1 MLNLKEIKAK
11 FKGEIMRIPISRIV
25 KELNL
30 EAHQLREWEKRDWL
44 GEVLKDPMQNHQ
56 RVYTEEQ
63 VERIQLV
70 AETIHA
76 QRAKGIKRTDFQEV
90 EAKLLERFGGEVKR
104 MDTDLVVAPQSLNQ
118 IVELLMGQNQKISE
132 LQQFMQQQPKNQL
145 PDPVDHTEV
154 LDDMKN
160 ELKKSQEREE
170 QLLTIVQQ
178 LQSDLDE
185 LKKTPA
191 KSKWK
196 FWGKD

>member
-1 MLNLKEIKAK
+1 
-11 FKGEIMRIPISRIV
+11 MRIPISRLV

-30 EAHQLREWEKRDWL
+30 EAHQLREWEKRGWL
-44 GEVLKDPMQNHQ
+44 GEVVKDPRQNHQ

-70 AETIHA
+70 AETVQA
-76 QRAKGIKRTDFQEV
+76 QRAKGIKRTDLEEV
-90 EAKLLERFGGEVKR
+90 EAKLLERFGGEVKHINP
-104 MDTDLVVAPQSLNQ
+104 DLVVAPQSLNQ
-118 IVELLMGQNQKISE
+118 IVELLMGQNQKITE
-132 LQQFMQQQPKNQL
+132 MQQLLHQQPKNQL
-145 PDPVDHTEV
+145 PDPVDHTDV
-154 LDDMKN
+154 LTDMKN

-170 QLLTIVQQ
+170 QLLAIVQQ

-185 LKKTPA
+185 LKKAPS

>member
-1 MLNLKEIKAK
+1 
-11 FKGEIMRIPISRIV
+11 MRIPISRLV
-25 KELNL
+25 KELPL
-30 EAHQLREWEKRDWL
+30 EAHQLREWEKRGWL
-44 GEVLKDPMQNHQ
+44 GEVVKDPRQNQQ

-63 VERIQLV
+63 VERIQLI
-70 AETIHA
+70 ADTIQA
-76 QRAKGIKRTDFQEV
+76 QREKGIKRTDLAEV

-104 MDTDLVVAPQSLNQ
+104 IDTDLVVAPQSLNQ
-118 IVELLMGQNQKISE
+118 IVELLMGQNQKINE
-132 LQQFMQQQPKNQL
+132 LQQFMHQQPKQQL

-154 LDDMKN
+154 LADMKN

-170 QLLTIVQQ
+170 QLLAIVQQ

-185 LKKTPA
+185 LKKAPA

>member
-1 MLNLKEIKAK
+1 
-11 FKGEIMRIPISRIV
+11 MRIPISRLV

-44 GEVLKDPMQNHQ
+44 GEVVKDPRQNHQ

-63 VERIQLV
+63 VERIQLI
-70 AETIHA
+70 AETIQA
-76 QRAKGIKRTDFQEV
+76 QRTKGIKRTDFEEV
-90 EAKLLERFGGEVKR
+90 EAKLLDRFGGEVKR
-104 MDTDLVVAPQSLNQ
+104 IDTDLVVAPQSLNQ

-132 LQQFMQQQPKNQL
+132 LQQLIQQQQKNQL

-154 LDDMKN
+154 LADMKN
-160 ELKKSQEREE
+160 ELKNSQEREE
-170 QLLTIVQQ
+170 QLLALVQQ

-185 LKKTPA
+185 LKKAPA

-196 FWGKD
+196 FWG

>member
-1 MLNLKEIKAK
+1 
-11 FKGEIMRIPISRIV
+11 MRIPISRLV

-44 GEVLKDPMQNHQ
+44 GEVVKDPRQNHQ

-63 VERIQLV
+63 VERIQLISK
-70 AETIHA
+70 TIQA
-76 QRAKGIKRTDFQEV
+76 QRAKGIKRTDFEEV
-90 EAKLLERFGGEVKR
+90 EAKLLARFGGEVKR
-104 MDTDLVVAPQSLNQ
+104 LDSDLVVAPQSLNQ
-118 IVELLMGQNQKISE
+118 IVELLMGQNQKINE
-132 LQQFMQQQPKNQL
+132 LQQLMQQQPKNQL
-145 PDPVDHTEV
+145 PDPVDHTDV
-154 LDDMKN
+154 LADMKN

-170 QLLTIVQQ
+170 QLLALVQQ

-185 LKKTPA
+185 LKKAPA

>member
-1 MLNLKEIKAK
+1 
-11 FKGEIMRIPISRIV
+11 MRIPISRLV

-44 GEVLKDPMQNHQ
+44 GEVVKDPRQNHQ

-63 VERIQLV
+63 VERVQLI
-70 AETIHA
+70 AETIQA
-76 QRAKGIKRTDFQEV
+76 QRVKGIKRTDFEEV

-104 MDTDLVVAPQSLNQ
+104 IDTDLVVAPQSLNQ

-132 LQQFMQQQPKNQL
+132 LQQFMQQPKQQL
-145 PDPVDHTEV
+145 SDPVDHTEV
-154 LDDMKN
+154 LADMKN

-170 QLLTIVQQ
+170 QLLAIVQQ
-178 LQSDLDE
+178 LQNDLDE
-185 LKKTPA
+185 LKKNPV

>member
-1 MLNLKEIKAK
+1 
-11 FKGEIMRIPISRIV
+11 MRIPISRLV

-44 GEVLKDPMQNHQ
+44 GEVVKDPRQNHQ

-63 VERIQLV
+63 VERIQLI
-70 AETIHA
+70 AETIQA
-76 QRAKGIKRTDFQEV
+76 QRAKGIKRTDFEEV
-90 EAKLLERFGGEVKR
+90 EAKLLDWFGGEVKR
-104 MDTDLVVAPQSLNQ
+104 IDTDLMVAPQSLDQ
-118 IVELLMGQNQKISE
+118 IVKLLMGQNQKISE
-132 LQQFMQQQPKNQL
+132 LQQLMQQQPKNQL
-145 PDPVDHTEV
+145 PNPVDHTEV
-154 LDDMKN
+154 LTDMKN

-170 QLLTIVQQ
+170 QLLAIVQQ

-185 LKKTPA
+185 LKKAPA

>member
-1 MLNLKEIKAK
+1 
-11 FKGEIMRIPISRIV
+11 MRIPISRLV

-44 GEVLKDPMQNHQ
+44 GEVVKDPRQNHQ

-63 VERIQLV
+63 VERIQLI
-70 AETIHA
+70 AETIQV
-76 QRAKGIKRTDFQEV
+76 QRAKGIKRTDFEEV

-104 MDTDLVVAPQSLNQ
+104 IDTDLVVAPQSLNQ

-132 LQQFMQQQPKNQL
+132 LQQLMLQQPKQQL
-145 PDPVDHTEV
+145 PDPVDHMEV
-154 LDDMKN
+154 LADLKD

-170 QLLTIVQQ
+170 QLLVIVQQ
-178 LQSDLDE
+178 LQSDMDE
-185 LKKTPA
+185 LKKAPA

-196 FWGKD
+196 FWVKD

>member
-1 MLNLKEIKAK
+1 
-11 FKGEIMRIPISRIV
+11 MRIPISRLV

-30 EAHQLREWEKRDWL
+30 EAHQLREWEKRGWL
-44 GEVLKDPMQNHQ
+44 GEVVKDSRQNQQ

-63 VERIQLV
+63 VERIQLI
-70 AETIHA
+70 ADTIQV
-76 QRAKGIKRTDFQEV
+76 QREKGIKRTDLAEV

-104 MDTDLVVAPQSLNQ
+104 IDTDLVVAPQSLNQ

-132 LQQFMQQQPKNQL
+132 LQQFMQQQPKHQL

-154 LDDMKN
+154 LADMKN

-170 QLLTIVQQ
+170 QLLAIVQQ
-178 LQSDLDE
+178 LQADLDE
-185 LKKTPA
+185 LKKAPA

>member
-1 MLNLKEIKAK
+1 
-11 FKGEIMRIPISRIV
+11 MRIPISRLV

-44 GEVLKDPMQNHQ
+44 GEVIKDSRQNHQ
-56 RVYTEEQ
+56 RVYSEEQ
-63 VERIQLV
+63 VERIQLI
-70 AETIHA
+70 AEIIQA
-76 QRAKGIKRTDFQEV
+76 QRAQGIKRTDFEEV

-104 MDTDLVVAPQSLNQ
+104 INTDLVVAPQSLNQ

-132 LQQFMQQQPKNQL
+132 LQQLMQQQPKQQL

-154 LDDMKN
+154 LADLKN

-170 QLLTIVQQ
+170 QLLAIVQQ
-178 LQSDLDE
+178 LQTDLDE
-185 LKKTPA
+185 LKKAPA

>member
-1 MLNLKEIKAK
+1 
-11 FKGEIMRIPISRIV
+11 MRIPISRLV

-44 GEVLKDPMQNHQ
+44 GEVVKDPRQNHQ
-56 RVYTEEQ
+56 RVYSEEQ
-63 VERIQLV
+63 VERIQLI
-70 AETIHA
+70 AETIQA
-76 QRAKGIKRTDFQEV
+76 QRAKGIKRTDFEEV
-90 EAKLLERFGGEVKR
+90 EAKLLDRFGGEVKR
-104 MDTDLVVAPQSLNQ
+104 IDTDLVVAPQSLNQ

-132 LQQFMQQQPKNQL
+132 LQQIMQQQPKNQL
-145 PDPVDHTEV
+145 PNPVDHTEV
-154 LDDMKN
+154 LTDMKN

-170 QLLTIVQQ
+170 QLLAIVQQ

-185 LKKTPA
+185 LKKAPA

>member
-1 MLNLKEIKAK
+1 
-11 FKGEIMRIPISRIV
+11 MRIPISRLV

-44 GEVLKDPMQNHQ
+44 GEVVKDPRQNHQ
-56 RVYTEEQ
+56 RVYTKEQ
-63 VERIQLV
+63 VERIQLI
-70 AETIHA
+70 AETIQA
-76 QRAKGIKRTDFQEV
+76 QRAKGIKRTDFEEV
-90 EAKLLERFGGEVKR
+90 KAKLLERFGGEIKR
-104 MDTDLVVAPQSLNQ
+104 IDADLVVAPQSLNQ

-132 LQQFMQQQPKNQL
+132 LQQLMQQQPKRQL

-154 LDDMKN
+154 LAGMKD

-170 QLLTIVQQ
+170 QLLAIVQQ
-178 LQSDLDE
+178 LQTDLDE
-185 LKKTPA
+185 LKKAPA

>member
-1 MLNLKEIKAK
+1 
-11 FKGEIMRIPISRIV
+11 MRIPISRIV

-44 GEVLKDPMQNHQ
+44 GEVVKDPRQNHQ

-63 VERIQLV
+63 VERIELINQ
-70 AETIHA
+70 TIQA

-90 EAKLLERFGGEVKR
+90 ETQLLERFGGEVKR

-132 LQQFMQQQPKNQL
+132 LQQFMQQQPKQQL
-145 PDPVDHTEV
+145 PDPPDHTEV
-154 LDDMKN
+154 LADMKN

-170 QLLTIVQQ
+170 QLLAIVQQ
-178 LQSDLDE
+178 LQTDLDE
-185 LKKTPA
+185 LKKAPV

>member
-1 MLNLKEIKAK
+1 
-11 FKGEIMRIPISRIV
+11 MRIPISRLV
-25 KELNL
+25 KELHL
-30 EAHQLREWEKRDWL
+30 EAHQLREWEKRGWL
-44 GEVLKDPMQNHQ
+44 GEVVKDPQQNQQ

-63 VERIQLV
+63 VERIQLIV
-70 AETIHA
+70 DTIQT
-76 QRAKGIKRTDFQEV
+76 QREKGIKRTDLAEV

-104 MDTDLVVAPQSLNQ
+104 IDTDLVVPPQSLNQ
-118 IVELLMGQNQKISE
+118 IVELLIGQNQKINE
-132 LQQFMQQQPKNQL
+132 LQQLMHQQPKQQL

-154 LDDMKN
+154 LADMKN

-170 QLLTIVQQ
+170 QLLAIVQQ

-185 LKKTPA
+185 LKKAPA

>member
-1 MLNLKEIKAK
+1 
-11 FKGEIMRIPISRIV
+11 MRIPISRLV

-44 GEVLKDPMQNHQ
+44 GEVVKDPRQNHQ
-56 RVYTEEQ
+56 RVYTQEQ
-63 VERIQLV
+63 VERIQLI
-70 AETIHA
+70 AETIQA
-76 QRAKGIKRTDFQEV
+76 QRAKGIKRTDFEEV

-104 MDTDLVVAPQSLNQ
+104 IDTDLVVAPQSLNQ
-118 IVELLMGQNQKISE
+118 IVELLVGQNQKISE
-132 LQQFMQQQPKNQL
+132 LQQLMQQQPKQQL

-154 LDDMKN
+154 LTDLKN

-170 QLLTIVQQ
+170 QLLALVQQ

-185 LKKTPA
+185 LKNAPI

-196 FWGKD
+196 FWSKD